1 MKLQIFFFAIVCM
14 VNTALSIKCFING
27 TATGAAAT
35 STDCP
40 TTPADSKICARIS
53 VYTETS
59 VVRNY
64 LCVPEA
70 GVTNVTYTDAVTDDL
85 ICKNITVSSTSSEYC
100 FCKKEDCNNINIL
113 TSPVKP
119 LKCYKGTEAP
129 YAANTTCG
137 TGEDRCFNQTKDGK
151 VESKC
156 FKLMDLDNKTMTD
169 NACKTESDVK
179 TCLCS
184 TDNCNSGPA
193 GPIAQSLFQI
203 FVVIAFSSVLR
214 LGIS

>member
-1 MKLQIFFFAIVCM
+1 M
-14 VNTALSIKCFING
+14 SIKCFING

-119 LKCYKGTEAP
+119 LKVS
-129 YAANTTCG
+129 
-137 TGEDRCFNQTKDGK
+137 RI
-151 VESKC
+151 
-156 FKLMDLDNKTMTD
+156 
-169 NACKTESDVK
+169 NA
-179 TCLCS
+179 
-184 TDNCNSGPA
+184 
-193 GPIAQSLFQI
+193 QI
-203 FVVIAFSSVLR
+203 IRHLNLIEIFSSYDRNQLFHFFH
-214 LGIS
+214 L